1 MTIKNI
7 EEIKNSFYN
16 EAKGMEDNINIRL
29 NYINALLKQSC
40 NLQEA
45 TITALKIEKIIALKE
60 LEIIKELVLRAETY
74 SFNKKGF

>member
-29 NYINALLKQSC
+29 NYINALLKQSY
-40 NLQEA
+40 NLQET
-45 TITALKIEKIIALKE
+45 TIAALKVEKTIALKE
-60 LEIIKELVLRAETY
+60 LNAIKELVLRTETY
-74 SFNKKGF
+74 SFDKKGF

>member
-45 TITALKIEKIIALKE
+45 TITALKMERAIALKE
-60 LEIIKELVLRAETY
+60 LNTIKELASRAETY